1 MFFSW
6 FNPKWPKAILLQV
19 PKILY
24 ISRAVSYLTH
34 HIKGQTN
41 SKWFFKPM
49 FLPKNERTN
58 STLLW
63 YLRSTCFCLFFWKK
77 LKTPKRHFQMNWPLV
92 QSLSFQ
98 RATLKILTE
107 PGLPILAPLKQ
118 RAKVTANN
126 VIPSRAQK
134 CDEAPM
140 PATTITQYVWA
151 SPHSAVLPYN
161 FLRIYS

>member
-24 ISRAVSYLTH
+24 ISRAESYLTH

-77 LKTPKRHFQMNWPLV
+77 LKTPKRHFQNNWPLLKPGFGRELAQDIQFECWRSEKEIQV
-92 QSLSFQ
+92 FHLMSLSSW
-98 RATLKILTE
+98 TS
-107 PGLPILAPLKQ
+107 
-118 RAKVTANN
+118 NS
-126 VIPSRAQK
+126 SRVDFK
-134 CDEAPM
+134 CSIM
-140 PATTITQYVWA
+140 
-151 SPHSAVLPYN
+151 
-161 FLRIYS
+161 